1 MSANH
6 SESVELYRQAETT
19 LLSDNCFIP
28 LFYKPRYLFCKQ
40 GVKDVSFNPF
50 TGQVQFSEAKF
61 FD

>member
-1 MSANH
+1 MEKNQLI
-6 SESVELYRQAETT
+6 SVVVPVYNEEEAL
-19 LLSDNCFIP
+19 P
-28 LFYKPRYLFCKQ
+28 LFYKQRYLFCKQ